1 MSTHQKKH
9 IKNTGS
15 HELIYRSEK
24 AGEHYAYVTNPKGDA
39 RFEVTNH
46 STNVQ
51 VLAKARGCLISGPKK
66 KRIEKGN
73 LVLIQD
79 DGTSNGDDKY
89 YIIHVYS
96 PDDIKRLRK
105 AGELAQIKE
114 EEDTDQVTVAFEGD
128 CVVKKNEHVEIDDD
142 FIANL

>member
-15 HELIYRSEK
+15 QELIYRSEK
-24 AGEHYAYVTNPKGDA
+24 DGEHYAYVGNPKGSA
-39 RFEVTNH
+39 RFEVTIH

-51 VLAKARGCLISGPKK
+51 AIAKARGTLTKGPHK

-73 LVLIQD
+73 LVLVQE
-79 DGTSNGDDKY
+79 DGSSTAEDKF

-96 PDDIKRLRK
+96 ADDIKRLRK

-114 EEDTDQVTVAFEGD
+114 ADAEDRVTVAFEGD
-128 CVVKKNEHVEIDDD
+128 VIVKKNEEIEIDDD